1 MKGTCLQLFY
11 VKFYILLYFYFTI
24 YKQKTNNIFIKCNY
38 DSGKTN
44 FACSIGRFLHPFC
57 NTFYISIQI
66 YIDK

>member
-38 DSGKTN
+38 DFSWSNNDLIYVET
-44 FACSIGRFLHPFC
+44 FLL
-57 NTFYISIQI
+57 
-66 YIDK
+66 